1 MYSLAEGVV
10 HPSLTFIVIL
20 LLLFLNDNLKV
31 HSIHFLYI
39 KKKNPKYKI
48 VIKNRYKDR
57 ENKRMKINTLQSRKG
72 H

>member
-10 HPSLTFIVIL
+10 HTSLTFIVIL

-39 KKKNPKYKI
+39 KKKI
-48 VIKNRYKDR
+48 Q
-57 ENKRMKINTLQSRKG
+57 NTKLSSRIDTRTGKTKG
-72 H
+72 